1 MRKTTLLVC
10 LLAVATLAQFNA
22 LPVTSV
28 DTSHY
33 EQTVE
38 KSAQIKEEMDQLNYQ
53 VDQARDFL
61 VVLYGDHG
69 KPDPFEESSST
80 GENAGTLQGS
90 IDAAE
95 QAKANEHLGNF
106 WDLPDTISD
115 LLERSTELLPT
126 VVEDLESVATDLEE
140 NPASATELGAIQDNL
155 NEARDNLQATIDQ
168 LPMIQADVETITAI
182 LEGLTG
188 E

>member
-1 MRKTTLLVC
+1 MRKTTLLIC
-10 LLAVATLAQFNA
+10 LLTVMTLAQFG
-22 LPVTSV
+22 LTGSSV
-28 DTSHY
+28 DTTHY

-38 KSAQIKEEMDQLNYQ
+38 KTEQIKEEMDQLNYQ

-69 KPDPFEESSST
+69 KPDPFEESSSAE
-80 GENAGTLQGS
+80 ENAGTLQGS

-95 QAKANEHLGNF
+95 EARAKEHLGNF

-140 NPASATELGAIQDNL
+140 NPASATELSAIQDNL